1 MSKYNAPFKSKIV
14 QRMMGPDARSA
25 SSLSQELGIPQPTL
39 SLWLRAARATM
50 EPMSKKRADSPHT
63 PAPRRAVDWSAEERF
78 RVLAE
83 AAKLSDDELGALLRR
98 EGLHEA
104 TLQEWRAAAL
114 EGLGSERTTRA
125 QQKRNVEQKRVK
137 ELERELRRKEKALAE
152 AAALLVLQK
161 KSARSGGTRTRAW
174 IRRATS
180 DSRARRRGGVERCAG
195 GARV

>member
-50 EPMSKKRADSPHT
+50 GPMSKQKRADSSPHSST
-63 PAPRRAVDWSAEERF
+63 PRRAVDWSAEERL
-78 RVLAE
+78 RVVAE
-83 AAKLSDDELGALLRR
+83 AARLSEEELGSLLRR

-114 EGLGSERTTRA
+114 VGLSSERTAQT
-125 QQKRNVEQKRVK
+125 QQKRNVEQKRVQ

-161 KSARSGGTRTRAW
+161 KVRAIW
-174 IRRATS
+174 GDEDENMDPKS
-180 DSRARRRGGVERCAG
+180 DK
-195 GARV
+195 